1 MADTNV
7 DGVYGI
13 GKSGGMQT
21 EPRAS
26 AGGRMLNR
34 KGGEEVVNPA
44 RDILDRRRI
53 TATGSRRRSREDKQK
68 ITLKVGL
75 RPISFERKNDEWKC
89 SRS

>member
-44 RDILDRRRI
+44 RDTSIGGASQQPVPAVEVEK
-53 TATGSRRRSREDKQK
+53 TSRK
-68 ITLKVGL
+68 
-75 RPISFERKNDEWKC
+75 
-89 SRS
+89 